1 MGCKKVVF
9 TISMLDNDVPNDL
22 LQLQTTTEQKLSTA
36 KYEQMQ
42 KIGVV
47 VMDTNA
53 PNVVN

>member
-47 VMDTNA
+47 VMNTNA